1 MKKIKYLIVGLFLI
15 LLTGCSSYDM
25 SMSINRNKSMD
36 LSINIVSTSSE
47 EINKYIDTLKEKYES
62 NDFKVEEFTRDNN
75 YGIRITKH
83 YDNIDNNSF
92 AERTDKFDL
101 LYLYNND
108 YDKSIETKIFNVDK
122 GFASN
127 RYAANFFVDLTN
139 VDIDLSNTKVTFM
152 VYLPKGNVSNNAGS
166 VSEDGNTLTWNITNK
181 GITDIEFVFE
191 LGSYDTIYFI
201 VAIFIAIFLVF
212 SIISA
217 ILSKSGDASSSDVDR
232 DIEILSNNAKYNN
245 MNKNKPNNNGVYS
258 NYMNNRNNNSNN
270 NNNVKKPEL
279 VKFNNNNDND
289 FNKIMGNVNVV
300 NNVKKPELVKF
311 NNNNEN
317 NFNGSMNNGNRQ
329 ELAGFNNNNENMN
342 NNIHRPLN
350 NNVNFNENSN
360 INNNVNKS
368 QIIEDNNQNKLNN
381 NINNNN
387 SNVIENI
394 NFDNSNIVNDNIKT
408 NEFDNNNSDLNI
420 NKSVD
425 MVNSFNYEEPF
436 NSENVEEVNNYDPNI
451 IRVNN
456 KEVVVT
462 KANKEDE

>member
-62 NDFKVEEFTRDNN
+62 NDFKVEEFTRDKN

-139 VDIDLSNTKVTFM
+139 IDIDLSNTKVTF
-152 VYLPKGNVSNNAGS
+152 VAYLPKGNVSNNASS

-181 GITDIEFVFE
+181 GRTDIEFVFE

-245 MNKNKPNNNGVYS
+245 MNKNGPGNNGVYS

-270 NNNVKKPEL
+270 NNVKKPEL
-279 VKFNNNNDND
+279 VKFNNNNDKD

-300 NNVKKPELVKF
+300 NDVKKPELVKF
-311 NNNNEN
+311 NNNNQN

-329 ELAGFNNNNENMN
+329 ELASFNNNNENMN
-342 NNIHRPLN
+342 NNISRPLN
-350 NNVNFNENSN
+350 NNVNFN
-360 INNNVNKS
+360 
-368 QIIEDNNQNKLNN
+368 
-381 NINNNN
+381 
-387 SNVIENI
+387 
-394 NFDNSNIVNDNIKT
+394 DNSNIVNDNIKT
-408 NEFDNNNSDLNI
+408 NEFDNNPDLNI

-425 MVNSFNYEEPF
+425 MVNNVNYEAPF

>member
-1 MKKIKYLIVGLFLI
+1 MKKIKYLIVALFLI

-25 SMSINRNKSMD
+25 SMSINKNKSMD
-36 LSINIVSTSSE
+36 LSINIVSTSKE
-47 EINKYIDTLKEKYES
+47 EISKYVDSLKEKYEV

-139 VDIDLSNTKVTFM
+139 KDIDLSNTEVTF
-152 VYLPKGNVSNNAGS
+152 VAYLPKGNVSNNASS

-181 GITDIEFVFE
+181 GRTDIEFVFE

-232 DIEILSNNAKYNN
+232 DLEILSNNAKYNN
-245 MNKNKPNNNGVYS
+245 INKNKPNNNGVYS
-258 NYMNNRNNNSNN
+258 NYMNNKNNNSN

-289 FNKIMGNVNVV
+289 FNKIMGNVSVV
-300 NNVKKPELVKF
+300 NNGIP
-311 NNNNEN
+311 NNNV
-317 NFNGSMNNGNRQ
+317 
-329 ELAGFNNNNENMN
+329 NMN
-342 NNIHRPLN
+342 NNNQNNDIFNYPTNDNNVMN
-350 NNVNFNENSN
+350 NNFNNT
-360 INNNVNKS
+360 INNNP
-368 QIIEDNNQNKLNN
+368 
-381 NINNNN
+381 
-387 SNVIENI
+387 
-394 NFDNSNIVNDNIKT
+394 
-408 NEFDNNNSDLNI
+408 DLNI

-425 MVNSFNYEEPF
+425 VVNSFNYEEPVD
-436 NSENVEEVNNYDPNI
+436 NKEVVEEVNNYDPDI

-456 KEVVVT
+456 KDVVVT
-462 KANKEDE
+462 KENNEDE

>member
-139 VDIDLSNTKVTFM
+139 IDIDLSNTEVTF
-152 VYLPKGNVSNNAGS
+152 VAYLPKGNVSNNAGS

-181 GITDIEFVFE
+181 GRTDIEFVFE

-245 MNKNKPNNNGVYS
+245 MNKNRPGNNGVYS

-270 NNNVKKPEL
+270 NNVKKPELVKFNNNENDFNKMMGNVSVVNDVKKPEL
-279 VKFNNNNDND
+279 VKFNNNNQ
-289 FNKIMGNVNVV
+289 
-300 NNVKKPELVKF
+300 
-311 NNNNEN
+311 N

-329 ELAGFNNNNENMN
+329 ELVSFNNNNENMN
-342 NNIHRPLN
+342 NNISRPLN
-350 NNVNFNENSN
+350 NNVNFN
-360 INNNVNKS
+360 
-368 QIIEDNNQNKLNN
+368 
-381 NINNNN
+381 
-387 SNVIENI
+387 
-394 NFDNSNIVNDNIKT
+394 DNSNIVNDNIKT
-408 NEFDNNNSDLNI
+408 NEFDKNPDLNI

-425 MVNSFNYEEPF
+425 MVNNVNYEAPF

>member
-1 MKKIKYLIVGLFLI
+1 MKKIKYLIVGLFFI

-139 VDIDLSNTKVTFM
+139 IDIDLSNTEVTF
-152 VYLPKGNVSNNAGS
+152 VAYLPKGNVSNNAGS
-166 VSEDGNTLTWNITNK
+166 VSEDGNTLTRNITNK
-181 GITDIEFVFE
+181 GRTDIEFVFE

-245 MNKNKPNNNGVYS
+245 MNKNRPGNNGVYS

-270 NNNVKKPEL
+270 NNVKKPEL
-279 VKFNNNNDND
+279 VKFNNNNDKD

-300 NNVKKPELVKF
+300 NDVKKPELVKF
-311 NNNNEN
+311 NNNNQN

-329 ELAGFNNNNENMN
+329 ELVSFNNNNENMN
-342 NNIHRPLN
+342 NNISRPLN
-350 NNVNFNENSN
+350 NNVNFN
-360 INNNVNKS
+360 
-368 QIIEDNNQNKLNN
+368 
-381 NINNNN
+381 
-387 SNVIENI
+387 
-394 NFDNSNIVNDNIKT
+394 DNSNIVNDNIKT
-408 NEFDNNNSDLNI
+408 NEFDNNPDLNI

-425 MVNSFNYEEPF
+425 MVNNVNYEAPF

>member
-139 VDIDLSNTKVTFM
+139 IDIDLSNTEVTF
-152 VYLPKGNVSNNAGS
+152 VAYLPKGNVSNNASS

-181 GITDIEFVFE
+181 GRTDIEFVFE

-245 MNKNKPNNNGVYS
+245 MNKSRPGNNGVYS

-270 NNNVKKPEL
+270 NNVKKPEL
-279 VKFNNNNDND
+279 VKFNNNNDKD

-300 NNVKKPELVKF
+300 NDVKKPELVKF
-311 NNNNEN
+311 NNNNQN

-329 ELAGFNNNNENMN
+329 ELVSFNNNNENMN
-342 NNIHRPLN
+342 NNNQNNDIFNYPTNDNNVMN
-350 NNVNFNENSN
+350 NNF
-360 INNNVNKS
+360 
-368 QIIEDNNQNKLNN
+368 NN
-381 NINNNN
+381 NINNNP
-387 SNVIENI
+387 
-394 NFDNSNIVNDNIKT
+394 
-408 NEFDNNNSDLNI
+408 DLNI

-425 MVNSFNYEEPF
+425 VVNSFNYEEPVD
-436 NSENVEEVNNYDPNI
+436 NKEVVEEVNNYDPDI

-456 KEVVVT
+456 KDVVVT
-462 KANKEDE
+462 KEKKEDE

>member
-1 MKKIKYLIVGLFLI
+1 MKKIKYLIVGLFFI

-139 VDIDLSNTKVTFM
+139 IDIDLSNTEVTF
-152 VYLPKGNVSNNAGS
+152 VAYLPKGNVSNNAGS

-181 GITDIEFVFE
+181 GRTDIEFVFE

-245 MNKNKPNNNGVYS
+245 MNKNRPGNNGVYS

-270 NNNVKKPEL
+270 NNVKKPELVKFNNNENDFNKMMGNVSVVNDVKKPEL
-279 VKFNNNNDND
+279 VKFNNNNQ
-289 FNKIMGNVNVV
+289 
-300 NNVKKPELVKF
+300 
-311 NNNNEN
+311 N

-329 ELAGFNNNNENMN
+329 ELVSFNNNNENMN
-342 NNIHRPLN
+342 NNISRPLN
-350 NNVNFNENSN
+350 NNVNFN
-360 INNNVNKS
+360 
-368 QIIEDNNQNKLNN
+368 
-381 NINNNN
+381 
-387 SNVIENI
+387 
-394 NFDNSNIVNDNIKT
+394 DNSNIVNDNIKT
-408 NEFDNNNSDLNI
+408 NEFDNNPDLNI

-425 MVNSFNYEEPF
+425 MVNNVNYEAPF

-462 KANKEDE
+462 KANEEDE

>member
-1 MKKIKYLIVGLFLI
+1 MKKIKYLIVALFLI

-25 SMSINRNKSMD
+25 SMSINKNKSMN
-36 LSINIVSTSSE
+36 LSINIVSTSKE
-47 EINKYIDTLKEKYES
+47 EISKYVDSLKEKYES

-139 VDIDLSNTKVTFM
+139 KDTDLSNTNVTFV
-152 VYLPKGNVSNNAGS
+152 VYLPKGNVSNNASS

-181 GITDIEFVFE
+181 GRTDIEFVFE

-232 DIEILSNNAKYNN
+232 DLEILSNNAKYNN
-245 MNKNKPNNNGVYS
+245 INKNKPNNNDVYS
-258 NYMNNRNNNSNN
+258 NYMNNKNNNSN

-289 FNKIMGNVNVV
+289 FNKIMGNVSVV
-300 NNVKKPELVKF
+300 NNGIP
-311 NNNNEN
+311 NNNV
-317 NFNGSMNNGNRQ
+317 
-329 ELAGFNNNNENMN
+329 NMN
-342 NNIHRPLN
+342 NNNQNNDIFNYPTN
-350 NNVNFNENSN
+350 DNNVM
-360 INNNVNKS
+360 NNKF
-368 QIIEDNNQNKLNN
+368 NN
-381 NINNNN
+381 NINNNP
-387 SNVIENI
+387 
-394 NFDNSNIVNDNIKT
+394 
-408 NEFDNNNSDLNI
+408 DLNI

-425 MVNSFNYEEPF
+425 VVNSFNYEEPVD
-436 NSENVEEVNNYDPNI
+436 NKEVVEEVNNYDPDI

-462 KANKEDE
+462 KEKKEDE

>member
-1 MKKIKYLIVGLFLI
+1 MKKIKYLIVALFLI

-25 SMSINRNKSMD
+25 SMSINKNKSMD
-36 LSINIVSTSSE
+36 LSINIVSTSKE
-47 EINKYIDTLKEKYES
+47 EISKYVDSLKEKYEV

-139 VDIDLSNTKVTFM
+139 KDTDLSNTEVTFV
-152 VYLPKGNVSNNAGS
+152 VYLPKGNVSNNASS

-181 GITDIEFVFE
+181 GRTDIEFVFE

-232 DIEILSNNAKYNN
+232 DLEILSNNAKYNN
-245 MNKNKPNNNGVYS
+245 INKNKPNNNGVYS
-258 NYMNNRNNNSNN
+258 NYMNNKNNNSN

-289 FNKIMGNVNVV
+289 FNKIMGNVSVV
-300 NNVKKPELVKF
+300 NNGIP
-311 NNNNEN
+311 NNNV
-317 NFNGSMNNGNRQ
+317 
-329 ELAGFNNNNENMN
+329 NMN
-342 NNIHRPLN
+342 NNNQNNDIFNYPTNDNNVMN
-350 NNVNFNENSN
+350 NNF
-360 INNNVNKS
+360 
-368 QIIEDNNQNKLNN
+368 NN
-381 NINNNN
+381 NINNNP
-387 SNVIENI
+387 
-394 NFDNSNIVNDNIKT
+394 
-408 NEFDNNNSDLNI
+408 DLNI

-425 MVNSFNYEEPF
+425 VVNSFNYEEPVD
-436 NSENVEEVNNYDPNI
+436 NKEVVEEVNNYDPDI

-456 KEVVVT
+456 KDVVVT
-462 KANKEDE
+462 KEKKEDE

>member
-25 SMSINRNKSMD
+25 SMSINKNKSMD
-36 LSINIVSTSSE
+36 LSINIVSTSKE
-47 EINKYIDTLKEKYES
+47 EISKYADSLKEKYEV

-139 VDIDLSNTKVTFM
+139 KDIDLSNTKVTFV
-152 VYLPKGNVSNNAGS
+152 VYLPKGNVSNNASS

-181 GITDIEFVFE
+181 DRTDIEFVFE
-191 LGSYDTIYFI
+191 LGSYDTIYFV

-232 DIEILSNNAKYNN
+232 DLEILSNNAKYNN
-245 MNKNKPNNNGVYS
+245 INKNKPNNNGVYS

-270 NNNVKKPEL
+270 NNVKKPEL

-289 FNKIMGNVNVV
+289 FNKIMDNVSVV
-300 NNVKKPELVKF
+300 NNGIP
-311 NNNNEN
+311 NNNV
-317 NFNGSMNNGNRQ
+317 
-329 ELAGFNNNNENMN
+329 NMN
-342 NNIHRPLN
+342 NNNQNNDIFNYPTNDNNVMN
-350 NNVNFNENSN
+350 NNF
-360 INNNVNKS
+360 
-368 QIIEDNNQNKLNN
+368 NN
-381 NINNNN
+381 NINNNP
-387 SNVIENI
+387 
-394 NFDNSNIVNDNIKT
+394 
-408 NEFDNNNSDLNI
+408 DLNI

-425 MVNSFNYEEPF
+425 VVNSFNYEEPVD
-436 NSENVEEVNNYDPNI
+436 NKEVVEEVNNYDPDI

-462 KANKEDE
+462 KEKNEDE

>member
-36 LSINIVSTSSE
+36 LSINIISTSSE

-127 RYAANFFVDLTN
+127 RYAANFFVDLTT

-181 GITDIEFVFE
+181 GRTDIEFVFE
-191 LGSYDTIYFI
+191 LGSYDTIYLI

-245 MNKNKPNNNGVYS
+245 MNKNKPGNNGVYS
-258 NYMNNRNNNSNN
+258 NYMNNINNNSNN

-350 NNVNFNENSN
+350 NNVNFN
-360 INNNVNKS
+360 
-368 QIIEDNNQNKLNN
+368 
-381 NINNNN
+381 
-387 SNVIENI
+387 
-394 NFDNSNIVNDNIKT
+394 DNSNIVNDKIKT
-408 NEFDNNNSDLNI
+408 NEFDNNPDLNI
-420 NKSVD
+420 NKNVD
-425 MVNSFNYEEPF
+425 MVNNVNYEAPF

-462 KANKEDE
+462 KENKEDE

>member
-75 YGIRITKH
+75 YGIRIIKH

-139 VDIDLSNTKVTFM
+139 IDIDLSNTEVTF
-152 VYLPKGNVSNNAGS
+152 VAYLPKGNVSNNAGS

-181 GITDIEFVFE
+181 GRTDIEFVFE

-245 MNKNKPNNNGVYS
+245 MNKNRPGNNGVYS

-270 NNNVKKPEL
+270 NNVKKPEL
-279 VKFNNNNDND
+279 VKFNNNDND
-289 FNKIMGNVNVV
+289 FNKIMGNVSVV
-300 NNVKKPELVKF
+300 NNGIP
-311 NNNNEN
+311 NNNV
-317 NFNGSMNNGNRQ
+317 
-329 ELAGFNNNNENMN
+329 NMN
-342 NNIHRPLN
+342 NNNQNNDIFNYPTNDNNVMN
-350 NNVNFNENSN
+350 NNF
-360 INNNVNKS
+360 
-368 QIIEDNNQNKLNN
+368 NN
-381 NINNNN
+381 NINNNP
-387 SNVIENI
+387 
-394 NFDNSNIVNDNIKT
+394 
-408 NEFDNNNSDLNI
+408 DLNI

-425 MVNSFNYEEPF
+425 VVNSFNYEEPVD
-436 NSENVEEVNNYDPNI
+436 NKEVVEEVNNYDPDI

-456 KEVVVT
+456 KDVVVT
-462 KANKEDE
+462 KEKKEDE

>member
-1 MKKIKYLIVGLFLI
+1 MKKIKYLIVALFFI

-25 SMSINRNKSMD
+25 SMSINKNKSMD
-36 LSINIVSTSSE
+36 LSINIVSTSKE
-47 EINKYIDTLKEKYES
+47 EISKYVDSLKEKYES

-139 VDIDLSNTKVTFM
+139 KDIDLSNTKVTFV
-152 VYLPKGNVSNNAGS
+152 VYLPKGNVSNNASS

-181 GITDIEFVFE
+181 GRTDIEFVFE
-191 LGSYDTIYFI
+191 LGSYDTIYFV

-232 DIEILSNNAKYNN
+232 DLEILSNNAKYNN
-245 MNKNKPNNNGVYS
+245 INKNKPNNNGVYS
-258 NYMNNRNNNSNN
+258 NYMNNKNNNSN

-289 FNKIMGNVNVV
+289 FNKIMGNVSVV
-300 NNVKKPELVKF
+300 NNGIP
-311 NNNNEN
+311 NNNV
-317 NFNGSMNNGNRQ
+317 
-329 ELAGFNNNNENMN
+329 NMN
-342 NNIHRPLN
+342 NNNQNNDIFNYPTNDNNVMN
-350 NNVNFNENSN
+350 NNFNNT
-360 INNNVNKS
+360 INNNP
-368 QIIEDNNQNKLNN
+368 
-381 NINNNN
+381 
-387 SNVIENI
+387 
-394 NFDNSNIVNDNIKT
+394 
-408 NEFDNNNSDLNI
+408 DLNI

-425 MVNSFNYEEPF
+425 VVNSFNYEEPVD
-436 NSENVEEVNNYDPNI
+436 NKEVVEEVNNYDPDI

-456 KEVVVT
+456 KDVVVT
-462 KANKEDE
+462 KEKKEDE

>member
-1 MKKIKYLIVGLFLI
+1 MKKIKYLIVALFLI

-25 SMSINRNKSMD
+25 SMSINKNKSMD
-36 LSINIVSTSSE
+36 LSINIVSTSKE
-47 EINKYIDTLKEKYES
+47 EISKYVDSLKEKYEV

-139 VDIDLSNTKVTFM
+139 IDIDLSNTEVTF
-152 VYLPKGNVSNNAGS
+152 VAYLPKGNVSNNASS

-181 GITDIEFVFE
+181 GRTDIEFVFE

-232 DIEILSNNAKYNN
+232 DLEILSNNAKYNN
-245 MNKNKPNNNGVYS
+245 INKNKPNNNGVYS
-258 NYMNNRNNNSNN
+258 NYMNNKNNNSN

-289 FNKIMGNVNVV
+289 FNKIMGNVSVV
-300 NNVKKPELVKF
+300 NNGIP
-311 NNNNEN
+311 NNNV
-317 NFNGSMNNGNRQ
+317 
-329 ELAGFNNNNENMN
+329 NMN
-342 NNIHRPLN
+342 NNNQNNDIFNYPTNDNNVMN
-350 NNVNFNENSN
+350 NNF
-360 INNNVNKS
+360 
-368 QIIEDNNQNKLNN
+368 NN
-381 NINNNN
+381 NINNNP
-387 SNVIENI
+387 
-394 NFDNSNIVNDNIKT
+394 
-408 NEFDNNNSDLNI
+408 DLNI

-425 MVNSFNYEEPF
+425 VVNSFNYEEPVD
-436 NSENVEEVNNYDPNI
+436 NKEVVEEVNNYDPDI

-456 KEVVVT
+456 KDVVVT
-462 KANKEDE
+462 KENNEDE

>member
-1 MKKIKYLIVGLFLI
+1 MKKIKYLIVALFLI

-25 SMSINRNKSMD
+25 SMSINKNKSMD
-36 LSINIVSTSSE
+36 LSINIVSTSKE
-47 EINKYIDTLKEKYES
+47 EISKYVDSLKEKYEV

-139 VDIDLSNTKVTFM
+139 IDIDLSNTEVTF
-152 VYLPKGNVSNNAGS
+152 VAYLPKGNVSNNASS

-181 GITDIEFVFE
+181 GRTDIEFVFE
-191 LGSYDTIYFI
+191 LGSYDTIYFV

-217 ILSKSGDASSSDVDR
+217 ILSKSGDASSSYVDR

-245 MNKNKPNNNGVYS
+245 INKNKPNNNGVYS
-258 NYMNNRNNNSNN
+258 NYMNNKNNNSN

-289 FNKIMGNVNVV
+289 FNKIMGNISVV
-300 NNVKKPELVKF
+300 NNGIS
-311 NNNNEN
+311 NNNV
-317 NFNGSMNNGNRQ
+317 
-329 ELAGFNNNNENMN
+329 NMN
-342 NNIHRPLN
+342 NNNQNNDIFNYPTNDNNVMN
-350 NNVNFNENSN
+350 NNF
-360 INNNVNKS
+360 
-368 QIIEDNNQNKLNN
+368 NN
-381 NINNNN
+381 NINNNP
-387 SNVIENI
+387 
-394 NFDNSNIVNDNIKT
+394 
-408 NEFDNNNSDLNI
+408 DLNI

-425 MVNSFNYEEPF
+425 VVNSFNYEEPVD
-436 NSENVEEVNNYDPNI
+436 NKEVVEEINNYDPDI

-456 KEVVVT
+456 KDVVVT
-462 KANKEDE
+462 KENNEDE

>member
-1 MKKIKYLIVGLFLI
+1 MKKIKYLIVALFLI

-25 SMSINRNKSMD
+25 SMSINKNKSMD
-36 LSINIVSTSSE
+36 LSINIVSTSKE
-47 EINKYIDTLKEKYES
+47 EISKYADSLKEKYEV

-139 VDIDLSNTKVTFM
+139 KDIDLSNTKVTFV
-152 VYLPKGNVSNNAGS
+152 VYLPKGNVSNNASS

-181 GITDIEFVFE
+181 GRTDIEFVFE
-191 LGSYDTIYFI
+191 LGSYDTIYFV

-232 DIEILSNNAKYNN
+232 DLEILSNNAKYNN
-245 MNKNKPNNNGVYS
+245 INKNKPNNNGVYS

-270 NNNVKKPEL
+270 NNVKKPEL

-289 FNKIMGNVNVV
+289 FNKIMDNVSVV
-300 NNVKKPELVKF
+300 NNGIP
-311 NNNNEN
+311 NNNV
-317 NFNGSMNNGNRQ
+317 
-329 ELAGFNNNNENMN
+329 NMN
-342 NNIHRPLN
+342 NNNQNNDIFNYPTNDNNVMN
-350 NNVNFNENSN
+350 NNF
-360 INNNVNKS
+360 
-368 QIIEDNNQNKLNN
+368 NN
-381 NINNNN
+381 NINNNP
-387 SNVIENI
+387 
-394 NFDNSNIVNDNIKT
+394 
-408 NEFDNNNSDLNI
+408 DLNI

-425 MVNSFNYEEPF
+425 VVNSFNYEEPVD
-436 NSENVEEVNNYDPNI
+436 NKEVVEEVNNYDPDI

-456 KEVVVT
+456 KNVVVT
-462 KANKEDE
+462 KEKKEDE

>member
-25 SMSINRNKSMD
+25 SITINKNKSMD
-36 LSINIVSTSSE
+36 LSIYIVSTSSE
-47 EINKYIDTLKEKYES
+47 EISKYIDSLKEKYES
-62 NDFKVEEFTRDNN
+62 NDFNVEEFTKDNN
-75 YGIRITKH
+75 YGIKISKH

-139 VDIDLSNTKVTFM
+139 IDIDLSNTKVTFT
-152 VYLPKGNVSNNAGS
+152 VNLPKGSVSNNAS
-166 VSEDGNTLTWNITNK
+166 TLSEDGNTLTWNITNK
-181 GITDIEFVFE
+181 GRTDIEFVFE
-191 LGSYDTIYFI
+191 VGSYDTIYFI

-232 DIEILSNNAKYNN
+232 DIEILSNNAKYYN
-245 MNKNKPNNNGVYS
+245 MNKNKPSGNGVYS
-258 NYMNNRNNNSNN
+258 NYMNNRNNNS

-289 FNKIMGNVNVV
+289 FNKIMGNVSVV
-300 NNVKKPELVKF
+300 NNGMT
-311 NNNNEN
+311 NNNTNSNNISNNNDIFNYPVNDNNVINN
-317 NFNGSMNNGNRQ
+317 NFSNDT
-329 ELAGFNNNNENMN
+329 NMN
-342 NNIHRPLN
+342 NNP
-350 NNVNFNENSN
+350 
-360 INNNVNKS
+360 
-368 QIIEDNNQNKLNN
+368 
-381 NINNNN
+381 
-387 SNVIENI
+387 
-394 NFDNSNIVNDNIKT
+394 
-408 NEFDNNNSDLNI
+408 DLNI

-425 MVNSFNYEEPF
+425 MVNSFDYEEPVD
-436 NSENVEEVNNYDPNI
+436 NKEIEEEVNNYDPDI

-456 KEVVVT
+456 KDVVVT
-462 KANKEDE
+462 KENNEDE

>member
-1 MKKIKYLIVGLFLI
+1 MKKIKYLIVALFLI

-25 SMSINRNKSMD
+25 SMSINKNKSMD
-36 LSINIVSTSSE
+36 LSINIVSTSKE
-47 EINKYIDTLKEKYES
+47 EISKYVDSLKEKYEV

-139 VDIDLSNTKVTFM
+139 IDIDLSNTEVTF
-152 VYLPKGNVSNNAGS
+152 VAYLPKGNVSNNASS

-181 GITDIEFVFE
+181 GRTDIEFVFE

-217 ILSKSGDASSSDVDR
+217 ILSKSGDASSSYVDR
-232 DIEILSNNAKYNN
+232 DIEILSNNAKYYN
-245 MNKNKPNNNGVYS
+245 MNKNKPSGNGVYS
-258 NYMNNRNNNSNN
+258 NYMNNRNNNSN

-289 FNKIMGNVNVV
+289 FNKIMGNVSVV
-300 NNVKKPELVKF
+300 NNGIS
-311 NNNNEN
+311 NNNV
-317 NFNGSMNNGNRQ
+317 
-329 ELAGFNNNNENMN
+329 NMN
-342 NNIHRPLN
+342 NNNQNNDIFNYPTNDNNVMN
-350 NNVNFNENSN
+350 NNF
-360 INNNVNKS
+360 
-368 QIIEDNNQNKLNN
+368 NN
-381 NINNNN
+381 NINNNP
-387 SNVIENI
+387 
-394 NFDNSNIVNDNIKT
+394 
-408 NEFDNNNSDLNI
+408 DLNI

-425 MVNSFNYEEPF
+425 VVNSFNYEEPVD
-436 NSENVEEVNNYDPNI
+436 NKEVVEEVNNYDPDI

-456 KEVVVT
+456 KDVVVT
-462 KANKEDE
+462 KENKEDE

>member
-1 MKKIKYLIVGLFLI
+1 MKKIKYLIVALFLI

-25 SMSINRNKSMD
+25 SMSINKNKSMD
-36 LSINIVSTSSE
+36 LSINIVSTSKE
-47 EINKYIDTLKEKYES
+47 EISKYVDSLKEKYES

-122 GFASN
+122 CFASN

-139 VDIDLSNTKVTFM
+139 KDTDLSNTKVTFV
-152 VYLPKGNVSNNAGS
+152 VYLPKGNVSNNASS
-166 VSEDGNTLTWNITNK
+166 VSEDGNTLTWNITNN
-181 GITDIEFVFE
+181 GRTDIEFVFE

-232 DIEILSNNAKYNN
+232 DLEILSNNAKYNN
-245 MNKNKPNNNGVYS
+245 INKNKPNNNGVYS
-258 NYMNNRNNNSNN
+258 NYMNNNNQNN
-270 NNNVKKPEL
+270 DIFNYPTNDNNV
-279 VKFNNNNDND
+279 
-289 FNKIMGNVNVV
+289 
-300 NNVKKPELVKF
+300 
-311 NNNNEN
+311 
-317 NFNGSMNNGNRQ
+317 
-329 ELAGFNNNNENMN
+329 MN
-342 NNIHRPLN
+342 NN
-350 NNVNFNENSN
+350 F
-360 INNNVNKS
+360 
-368 QIIEDNNQNKLNN
+368 NN
-381 NINNNN
+381 NINNNP
-387 SNVIENI
+387 
-394 NFDNSNIVNDNIKT
+394 
-408 NEFDNNNSDLNI
+408 DLNI

-425 MVNSFNYEEPF
+425 VVNSFNYEEPVD
-436 NSENVEEVNNYDPNI
+436 NKEVVEEVNNYDPDI

-456 KEVVVT
+456 KDVVVT
-462 KANKEDE
+462 KEKKEDE

>member
-1 MKKIKYLIVGLFLI
+1 MKKIKYLIVALFLI

-25 SMSINRNKSMD
+25 SMSINKNKSMD
-36 LSINIVSTSSE
+36 LSINIVSTSKE
-47 EINKYIDTLKEKYES
+47 EISKYVDSLKEKYEV

-122 GFASN
+122 GFVSN

-139 VDIDLSNTKVTFM
+139 KDIDLSNTKVTFAA
-152 VYLPKGNVSNNAGS
+152 YLPKGNVSNNASS

-181 GITDIEFVFE
+181 GRTDIEFVFE

-232 DIEILSNNAKYNN
+232 DLEILSNNAKYNN
-245 MNKNKPNNNGVYS
+245 INKNKPNNNGVYS
-258 NYMNNRNNNSNN
+258 NYMNNKNNNSN

-289 FNKIMGNVNVV
+289 FNKIMGNVSVV
-300 NNVKKPELVKF
+300 NNGIP
-311 NNNNEN
+311 NNNV
-317 NFNGSMNNGNRQ
+317 
-329 ELAGFNNNNENMN
+329 NMN
-342 NNIHRPLN
+342 NNNQNNDIFNYPTNDNNVMN
-350 NNVNFNENSN
+350 NNFNNT
-360 INNNVNKS
+360 INNNP
-368 QIIEDNNQNKLNN
+368 
-381 NINNNN
+381 
-387 SNVIENI
+387 
-394 NFDNSNIVNDNIKT
+394 
-408 NEFDNNNSDLNI
+408 DLNI

-425 MVNSFNYEEPF
+425 VVNSFNYEEPVD
-436 NSENVEEVNNYDPNI
+436 NKEVVEEINNYDPDI

-456 KEVVVT
+456 KDVVVT
-462 KANKEDE
+462 KEKKEDE

>member
-1 MKKIKYLIVGLFLI
+1 MKKIKYLIVALFLI

-139 VDIDLSNTKVTFM
+139 IDIDLSNTEVTF
-152 VYLPKGNVSNNAGS
+152 VAYLPKGNVSNNASS

-181 GITDIEFVFE
+181 GRTDIEFVFE

-217 ILSKSGDASSSDVDR
+217 ILSKSGDASSSYVDR
-232 DIEILSNNAKYNN
+232 DIEILSNNAKYYN
-245 MNKNKPNNNGVYS
+245 MNKNKPSGNGVYS

-270 NNNVKKPEL
+270 NVKKPEL
-279 VKFNNNNDND
+279 VKFNNNEND
-289 FNKIMGNVNVV
+289 FNKMMGNVSIV
-300 NNVKKPELVKF
+300 
-311 NNNNEN
+311 
-317 NFNGSMNNGNRQ
+317 
-329 ELAGFNNNNENMN
+329 N
-342 NNIHRPLN
+342 NNISN
-350 NNVNFNENSN
+350 NNTNSN
-360 INNNVNKS
+360 NISNNNDIFNYPTN
-368 QIIEDNNQNKLNN
+368 DNNLMNN
-381 NINNNN
+381 NINNNPN
-387 SNVIENI
+387 
-394 NFDNSNIVNDNIKT
+394 
-408 NEFDNNNSDLNI
+408 LNI

-425 MVNSFNYEEPF
+425 VVNSFNYEEPVD
-436 NSENVEEVNNYDPNI
+436 NKEVVEEINNYDPDI

-456 KEVVVT
+456 KDVVVT
-462 KANKEDE
+462 KEKKEDE

>member
-1 MKKIKYLIVGLFLI
+1 MKKIKYLIVGLFFI

-139 VDIDLSNTKVTFM
+139 IDIDLSNTEVTF
-152 VYLPKGNVSNNAGS
+152 VAYLPKGNVSNNAGS

-181 GITDIEFVFE
+181 GRTDIEFVFE

-245 MNKNKPNNNGVYS
+245 MNKNRPGNNGVYS

-270 NNNVKKPEL
+270 NNVKKPELVKFNNNENDFNKMMGNVSVVNDVKKPEL
-279 VKFNNNNDND
+279 VKFNNNNQ
-289 FNKIMGNVNVV
+289 
-300 NNVKKPELVKF
+300 
-311 NNNNEN
+311 N
-317 NFNGSMNNGNRQ
+317 NFNGNMNNGNRQ
-329 ELAGFNNNNENMN
+329 ELVSFNNNNENMN
-342 NNIHRPLN
+342 NNISRSLN
-350 NNVNFNENSN
+350 NNVNFN
-360 INNNVNKS
+360 
-368 QIIEDNNQNKLNN
+368 
-381 NINNNN
+381 
-387 SNVIENI
+387 
-394 NFDNSNIVNDNIKT
+394 DNSNIVNDNIKT
-408 NEFDNNNSDLNI
+408 NEFDNNPDLNI
-420 NKSVD
+420 NKNVD
-425 MVNSFNYEEPF
+425 MVNNVNYEAPF

>member
-62 NDFKVEEFTRDNN
+62 NDFKVEEFTRDKN

-139 VDIDLSNTKVTFM
+139 IDIDLSNTEVTF
-152 VYLPKGNVSNNAGS
+152 VAYLPKGNVSNNAGS

-181 GITDIEFVFE
+181 GRTDIEFVFE

-245 MNKNKPNNNGVYS
+245 MNKNRPGNNGVYS

-270 NNNVKKPEL
+270 NNVKKPELVKFNNNENDFNKMMGNVSVVNDVKKPEL
-279 VKFNNNNDND
+279 VKFNNNNQ
-289 FNKIMGNVNVV
+289 NK
-300 NNVKKPELVKF
+300 
-311 NNNNEN
+311 
-317 NFNGSMNNGNRQ
+317 FNGSMNNGNRQ
-329 ELAGFNNNNENMN
+329 ELVSFNNNNENMN
-342 NNIHRPLN
+342 NNISRPLN
-350 NNVNFNENSN
+350 NNVNFN
-360 INNNVNKS
+360 
-368 QIIEDNNQNKLNN
+368 
-381 NINNNN
+381 
-387 SNVIENI
+387 
-394 NFDNSNIVNDNIKT
+394 DNSNIVNDNIKT
-408 NEFDNNNSDLNI
+408 NEFDNNPDLNI

-425 MVNSFNYEEPF
+425 MVNNVNYEAPF
-436 NSENVEEVNNYDPNI
+436 NSKNVEEVNNYDPNI

-462 KANKEDE
+462 KENKEDE

>member
-1 MKKIKYLIVGLFLI
+1 MKKIKYLIVALFLI

-25 SMSINRNKSMD
+25 SMSINKNKSMD
-36 LSINIVSTSSE
+36 LSINIVSTSKE
-47 EINKYIDTLKEKYES
+47 EISKYVDSLKEKYEV

-139 VDIDLSNTKVTFM
+139 KDIDLSNTEVTF
-152 VYLPKGNVSNNAGS
+152 VAYLPKGNVSNNASS

-181 GITDIEFVFE
+181 GRTDIEFVFE

-232 DIEILSNNAKYNN
+232 DLEILSNNAKYNN
-245 MNKNKPNNNGVYS
+245 INKNKPNNNGVYS
-258 NYMNNRNNNSNN
+258 NYMNNKNNNSN

-289 FNKIMGNVNVV
+289 FNKIMGNVSVV
-300 NNVKKPELVKF
+300 NNGIS
-311 NNNNEN
+311 NNNV
-317 NFNGSMNNGNRQ
+317 
-329 ELAGFNNNNENMN
+329 NMN
-342 NNIHRPLN
+342 NNNQNNDIFNYPTNDNNVMN
-350 NNVNFNENSN
+350 NNF
-360 INNNVNKS
+360 
-368 QIIEDNNQNKLNN
+368 NN
-381 NINNNN
+381 NINNNP
-387 SNVIENI
+387 
-394 NFDNSNIVNDNIKT
+394 
-408 NEFDNNNSDLNI
+408 DLNI

-425 MVNSFNYEEPF
+425 VVNSFNYEEPVD
-436 NSENVEEVNNYDPNI
+436 NKEVVEEVNNYDPDI

-456 KEVVVT
+456 KDVVVT
-462 KANKEDE
+462 KENNEDE

>member
-139 VDIDLSNTKVTFM
+139 IDIDLSNTKVTF
-152 VYLPKGNVSNNAGS
+152 VAYLPKGNVSNNASS

-181 GITDIEFVFE
+181 GRTDIEFVFE

-245 MNKNKPNNNGVYS
+245 MNKSRPGNNGVYS

-270 NNNVKKPEL
+270 NNVKKPEL
-279 VKFNNNNDND
+279 VKFNNNNQ
-289 FNKIMGNVNVV
+289 
-300 NNVKKPELVKF
+300 
-311 NNNNEN
+311 N

-329 ELAGFNNNNENMN
+329 ELVSFNNNNENMN
-342 NNIHRPLN
+342 NNISRPLN
-350 NNVNFNENSN
+350 NNVNFN
-360 INNNVNKS
+360 
-368 QIIEDNNQNKLNN
+368 
-381 NINNNN
+381 
-387 SNVIENI
+387 
-394 NFDNSNIVNDNIKT
+394 DNSNIVNDNIKT
-408 NEFDNNNSDLNI
+408 NEFDNNPDLNI

-425 MVNSFNYEEPF
+425 MVNNVNYEAPF

-462 KANKEDE
+462 KENNEDE

>member
-1 MKKIKYLIVGLFLI
+1 MKKIKYLIVALFLI

-25 SMSINRNKSMD
+25 SMSINKNKSMD
-36 LSINIVSTSSE
+36 LSINIVSTSKE
-47 EINKYIDTLKEKYES
+47 EISKYVDSLKEKYEV

-139 VDIDLSNTKVTFM
+139 IDIDLSNTEVTF
-152 VYLPKGNVSNNAGS
+152 VAYLPKGNVSNNASS

-181 GITDIEFVFE
+181 GRTDIEFVFE

-217 ILSKSGDASSSDVDR
+217 ILSKSGDASSSYVDR
-232 DIEILSNNAKYNN
+232 DIEILSNNAKYYN
-245 MNKNKPNNNGVYS
+245 MNKNKPSGNGVYS

-270 NNNVKKPEL
+270 NVKKPEL
-279 VKFNNNNDND
+279 VKFNNNEND
-289 FNKIMGNVNVV
+289 FNKMMGNVSIV
-300 NNVKKPELVKF
+300 
-311 NNNNEN
+311 
-317 NFNGSMNNGNRQ
+317 
-329 ELAGFNNNNENMN
+329 N
-342 NNIHRPLN
+342 NNISN
-350 NNVNFNENSN
+350 NNTNSN
-360 INNNVNKS
+360 NISNNNDIFNYPTN
-368 QIIEDNNQNKLNN
+368 DNNLMNN
-381 NINNNN
+381 NINNNPN
-387 SNVIENI
+387 
-394 NFDNSNIVNDNIKT
+394 
-408 NEFDNNNSDLNI
+408 LNI

-425 MVNSFNYEEPF
+425 VVNSFNYEEPVD
-436 NSENVEEVNNYDPNI
+436 NKEVVEEVNNYDPDI

-456 KEVVVT
+456 KDVVVT
-462 KANKEDE
+462 KEKKEDE

>member
-1 MKKIKYLIVGLFLI
+1 MKKIKYLIVALFLI

-25 SMSINRNKSMD
+25 SMSINKNKSMD
-36 LSINIVSTSSE
+36 LSINIVSTSKE
-47 EINKYIDTLKEKYES
+47 EISKYVDSLKEKYES

-139 VDIDLSNTKVTFM
+139 KDTDLSNTKVTFV
-152 VYLPKGNVSNNAGS
+152 VYLPKGNVSNNASS

-181 GITDIEFVFE
+181 GRTDIEFVFE

-212 SIISA
+212 SIIST

-232 DIEILSNNAKYNN
+232 DLEILSNNAKYNN
-245 MNKNKPNNNGVYS
+245 INKNKPNNNGVYS

-270 NNNVKKPEL
+270 NNVKKPEL

-289 FNKIMGNVNVV
+289 FNKIMDNVSVV
-300 NNVKKPELVKF
+300 NNGIP
-311 NNNNEN
+311 NNNV
-317 NFNGSMNNGNRQ
+317 
-329 ELAGFNNNNENMN
+329 NMN
-342 NNIHRPLN
+342 NNNQNNDIFNYPTNDNNVMN
-350 NNVNFNENSN
+350 NNF
-360 INNNVNKS
+360 
-368 QIIEDNNQNKLNN
+368 NN
-381 NINNNN
+381 NINNNP
-387 SNVIENI
+387 
-394 NFDNSNIVNDNIKT
+394 
-408 NEFDNNNSDLNI
+408 DLNI

-425 MVNSFNYEEPF
+425 VVNSFNYEEPVD
-436 NSENVEEVNNYDPNI
+436 NKEIEEKVNNYDPDI

-462 KANKEDE
+462 KEKNEDE

>member
-25 SMSINRNKSMD
+25 SMSINKNKSMD

-62 NDFKVEEFTRDNN
+62 NDFKVEEFTKDNN
-75 YGIRITKH
+75 YGIRISKH

-139 VDIDLSNTKVTFM
+139 KDTDLSNTKVTFT
-152 VYLPKGNVSNNAGS
+152 VNLPKGSVSNNASS

-181 GITDIEFVFE
+181 GRTDIEFVFE
-191 LGSYDTIYFI
+191 VGSYDTIYFI
-201 VAIFIAIFLVF
+201 VAICIAIFLVF

-217 ILSKSGDASSSDVDR
+217 ILSKSGDASSSDFDR
-232 DIEILSNNAKYNN
+232 DIEILSNNAKYYN
-245 MNKNKPNNNGVYS
+245 MNKNKPSGNGVYS

-270 NNNVKKPEL
+270 N
-279 VKFNNNNDND
+279 
-289 FNKIMGNVNVV
+289 
-300 NNVKKPELVKF
+300 VKKPELVKF
-311 NNNNEN
+311 NNNNEKD
-317 NFNGSMNNGNRQ
+317 FNKMMGNVSIVNNGMT
-329 ELAGFNNNNENMN
+329 NNNTNSNNISN
-342 NNIHRPLN
+342 NNDIFNYPVN
-350 NNVNFNENSN
+350 DNNV
-360 INNNVNKS
+360 INNNFSNDT
-368 QIIEDNNQNKLNN
+368 IMNN
-381 NINNNN
+381 NINNNP
-387 SNVIENI
+387 
-394 NFDNSNIVNDNIKT
+394 
-408 NEFDNNNSDLNI
+408 DLNI

-425 MVNSFNYEEPF
+425 MVNSFDYEEPVD
-436 NSENVEEVNNYDPNI
+436 NKEIEEEVNNYDPDI

-456 KEVVVT
+456 KDVVVT
-462 KANKEDE
+462 KENNEDE

>member
-139 VDIDLSNTKVTFM
+139 IDIDLSNTEVTF
-152 VYLPKGNVSNNAGS
+152 VAYLPKGNVSNNAGS

-181 GITDIEFVFE
+181 GRTDIEFVFE

-245 MNKNKPNNNGVYS
+245 MNKNRPGNNGVYS

-270 NNNVKKPEL
+270 NNVKKPELVKFNNNENDFNKMMGNVSVVNDVKKPEL
-279 VKFNNNNDND
+279 VKFNNNNQ
-289 FNKIMGNVNVV
+289 
-300 NNVKKPELVKF
+300 
-311 NNNNEN
+311 N
-317 NFNGSMNNGNRQ
+317 NFNGNMNNGNRQ
-329 ELAGFNNNNENMN
+329 ELASFNNNNENMN
-342 NNIHRPLN
+342 NNISRPLN
-350 NNVNFNENSN
+350 NNVNFN
-360 INNNVNKS
+360 
-368 QIIEDNNQNKLNN
+368 
-381 NINNNN
+381 
-387 SNVIENI
+387 
-394 NFDNSNIVNDNIKT
+394 DNSNIVNDKIKT
-408 NEFDNNNSDLNI
+408 NEFDNNPDLNI

-425 MVNSFNYEEPF
+425 MVNNVNYEAPF

-462 KANKEDE
+462 KSNKEDE

>member
-139 VDIDLSNTKVTFM
+139 IDIDLSNTKVTF
-152 VYLPKGNVSNNAGS
+152 VAYLPKGNVSNNASS

-181 GITDIEFVFE
+181 GRTDIEFVFE

-245 MNKNKPNNNGVYS
+245 MNKSRPGNNGVYS

-270 NNNVKKPEL
+270 NNVKKPEL
-279 VKFNNNNDND
+279 VKFNNNNQ
-289 FNKIMGNVNVV
+289 
-300 NNVKKPELVKF
+300 
-311 NNNNEN
+311 N

-329 ELAGFNNNNENMN
+329 ELVSFNNNENMN
-342 NNIHRPLN
+342 NNISRPLN
-350 NNVNFNENSN
+350 NNVNFN
-360 INNNVNKS
+360 
-368 QIIEDNNQNKLNN
+368 
-381 NINNNN
+381 
-387 SNVIENI
+387 
-394 NFDNSNIVNDNIKT
+394 DNSNIVNDNIKT
-408 NEFDNNNSDLNI
+408 NEFDNNPDLNI

-425 MVNSFNYEEPF
+425 MVNNVNYEAPF

-462 KANKEDE
+462 KENNEDE

>member
-1 MKKIKYLIVGLFLI
+1 MKKIKYLIVALFLI

-139 VDIDLSNTKVTFM
+139 KDTDLSNTKVTFT
-152 VYLPKGNVSNNAGS
+152 VNLPKGSVSNNASS
-166 VSEDGNTLTWNITNK
+166 VSEDGNTLTWNITNN
-181 GITDIEFVFE
+181 GRTDIEFVFE

-232 DIEILSNNAKYNN
+232 DLEILSNNAKYNN
-245 MNKNKPNNNGVYS
+245 INKNKPNNNGVYS
-258 NYMNNRNNNSNN
+258 NYMNNKNNNSN

-289 FNKIMGNVNVV
+289 FNKIMGNVSVV
-300 NNVKKPELVKF
+300 NNGIP
-311 NNNNEN
+311 NNNV
-317 NFNGSMNNGNRQ
+317 
-329 ELAGFNNNNENMN
+329 NMN
-342 NNIHRPLN
+342 NNNQNNDIFNYPTNDNNVMN
-350 NNVNFNENSN
+350 NNF
-360 INNNVNKS
+360 
-368 QIIEDNNQNKLNN
+368 NN
-381 NINNNN
+381 NINNNP
-387 SNVIENI
+387 
-394 NFDNSNIVNDNIKT
+394 
-408 NEFDNNNSDLNI
+408 DLNI

-425 MVNSFNYEEPF
+425 VVNSFNYEEPVD
-436 NSENVEEVNNYDPNI
+436 NKEVVEEVNNYDPDI

-456 KEVVVT
+456 KDVVVT
-462 KANKEDE
+462 KEKKEDE

>member
-36 LSINIVSTSSE
+36 LSINIVSTSKE
-47 EINKYIDTLKEKYES
+47 EISKYIDSLKEKYEV

-139 VDIDLSNTKVTFM
+139 KDTDLSNTKVTFV
-152 VYLPKGNVSNNAGS
+152 VYLPKGSVSNNASS

-181 GITDIEFVFE
+181 GRTDIEFVFE

-212 SIISA
+212 SIIST
-217 ILSKSGDASSSDVDR
+217 ILSKSGDVSSSDVDR
-232 DIEILSNNAKYNN
+232 DLEILSNNAKYNN

-270 NNNVKKPEL
+270 NNVKKPEL
-279 VKFNNNNDND
+279 VKFNNNDND
-289 FNKIMGNVNVV
+289 FNKIMGNVSVV
-300 NNVKKPELVKF
+300 NNGI
-311 NNNNEN
+311 NNNNQN
-317 NFNGSMNNGNRQ
+317 NDIFNYPMND
-329 ELAGFNNNNENMN
+329 NNAMN
-342 NNIHRPLN
+342 NN
-350 NNVNFNENSN
+350 F
-360 INNNVNKS
+360 
-368 QIIEDNNQNKLNN
+368 NN
-381 NINNNN
+381 NINNNP
-387 SNVIENI
+387 
-394 NFDNSNIVNDNIKT
+394 
-408 NEFDNNNSDLNI
+408 DLNI

-425 MVNSFNYEEPF
+425 VVNSFNYEEPV
-436 NSENVEEVNNYDPNI
+436 NNKESIEEEVNNYDPNI

-456 KEVVVT
+456 KDVVVT
-462 KANKEDE
+462 KEKKEDE

>member
-139 VDIDLSNTKVTFM
+139 IDIDLSNTEVTF
-152 VYLPKGNVSNNAGS
+152 VAYLPKGNVSNNASS

-181 GITDIEFVFE
+181 GRTDIEFVFE

-245 MNKNKPNNNGVYS
+245 MNKNRPGNNGVYS

-270 NNNVKKPEL
+270 NNVKKPELVKFNNNENDFNKMMGNVSVVNDVKKPEL
-279 VKFNNNNDND
+279 VKFNNNNQ
-289 FNKIMGNVNVV
+289 
-300 NNVKKPELVKF
+300 
-311 NNNNEN
+311 N

-329 ELAGFNNNNENMN
+329 ELVSFNNNNENMN
-342 NNIHRPLN
+342 NNISRPLN
-350 NNVNFNENSN
+350 NNVNFN
-360 INNNVNKS
+360 
-368 QIIEDNNQNKLNN
+368 
-381 NINNNN
+381 
-387 SNVIENI
+387 
-394 NFDNSNIVNDNIKT
+394 DNSNIVNDNIKT
-408 NEFDNNNSDLNI
+408 NEFDNNPDLNI

-425 MVNSFNYEEPF
+425 MVNNVNYEAPF

-462 KANKEDE
+462 KANEEDE

>member
-1 MKKIKYLIVGLFLI
+1 MKKIKYLIVALFLI

-25 SMSINRNKSMD
+25 SMSINKNKSMD
-36 LSINIVSTSSE
+36 LSINIVSTSKE
-47 EINKYIDTLKEKYES
+47 EISKYVDSLKEKYEV

-139 VDIDLSNTKVTFM
+139 KDTDLSNTEVTF
-152 VYLPKGNVSNNAGS
+152 VAYLPKGNVSNNASS

-181 GITDIEFVFE
+181 GRTDIEFVFE

-217 ILSKSGDASSSDVDR
+217 ILSKSGDASSSYVDR
-232 DIEILSNNAKYNN
+232 DIEILSNNAKYYN
-245 MNKNKPNNNGVYS
+245 MNKNKPSGNGVYS

-270 NNNVKKPEL
+270 NVKKPEL
-279 VKFNNNNDND
+279 VKFNNNEND
-289 FNKIMGNVNVV
+289 FNKMMGNVSIV
-300 NNVKKPELVKF
+300 
-311 NNNNEN
+311 
-317 NFNGSMNNGNRQ
+317 
-329 ELAGFNNNNENMN
+329 N
-342 NNIHRPLN
+342 NNISN
-350 NNVNFNENSN
+350 NNTNSN
-360 INNNVNKS
+360 NISNNNDIFNYPTN
-368 QIIEDNNQNKLNN
+368 DNNLMNN
-381 NINNNN
+381 NINNNPN
-387 SNVIENI
+387 
-394 NFDNSNIVNDNIKT
+394 
-408 NEFDNNNSDLNI
+408 LNI

-425 MVNSFNYEEPF
+425 VVNSFNYEEPVD
-436 NSENVEEVNNYDPNI
+436 NKEVVEEINNYDPDI

-456 KEVVVT
+456 KDVVVT
-462 KANKEDE
+462 KENNEDE

>member
-1 MKKIKYLIVGLFLI
+1 MRKIKYLIVALFLI

-25 SMSINRNKSMD
+25 SMSINKNKSMD
-36 LSINIVSTSSE
+36 LSINIVSTSKE
-47 EINKYIDTLKEKYES
+47 EISKYVDSLKEKYES

-139 VDIDLSNTKVTFM
+139 KDIDLSNTKVTFV
-152 VYLPKGNVSNNAGS
+152 VYLPKGNVSNNASS

-181 GITDIEFVFE
+181 GRTDIEFVFE
-191 LGSYDTIYFI
+191 LGSYDTIYFV

-232 DIEILSNNAKYNN
+232 DLEILSNNAKYNN
-245 MNKNKPNNNGVYS
+245 INKNKPNNNGVYS
-258 NYMNNRNNNSNN
+258 NYMNNRNNNSN

-289 FNKIMGNVNVV
+289 FNKIMGNVSVV
-300 NNVKKPELVKF
+300 NNGIP
-311 NNNNEN
+311 NNNV
-317 NFNGSMNNGNRQ
+317 
-329 ELAGFNNNNENMN
+329 NMN
-342 NNIHRPLN
+342 NNNQNNDIFNYPTN
-350 NNVNFNENSN
+350 DNNVM
-360 INNNVNKS
+360 NNKF
-368 QIIEDNNQNKLNN
+368 NN
-381 NINNNN
+381 NINNNP
-387 SNVIENI
+387 
-394 NFDNSNIVNDNIKT
+394 
-408 NEFDNNNSDLNI
+408 DLNI

-425 MVNSFNYEEPF
+425 VVNSFNYEEPVD
-436 NSENVEEVNNYDPNI
+436 NKEVVEEVNNYDPDI

-456 KEVVVT
+456 KDVVVT
-462 KANKEDE
+462 KEKKEDE

>member
-75 YGIRITKH
+75 
-83 YDNIDNNSF
+83 SF

-139 VDIDLSNTKVTFM
+139 IDIDLSNTEVTF
-152 VYLPKGNVSNNAGS
+152 VAYLPKGNVSNNAGS

-181 GITDIEFVFE
+181 GRTDIEFVFE

-245 MNKNKPNNNGVYS
+245 MNKNRPGNNGVYS

-270 NNNVKKPEL
+270 NNVKKPELVKFNNNENDFNKMMGNVSVVNDVKKPEL
-279 VKFNNNNDND
+279 VKFNNNNQ
-289 FNKIMGNVNVV
+289 
-300 NNVKKPELVKF
+300 
-311 NNNNEN
+311 N

-329 ELAGFNNNNENMN
+329 ELASFNNNNENMN
-342 NNIHRPLN
+342 NNISRPLN
-350 NNVNFNENSN
+350 NNVNFN
-360 INNNVNKS
+360 
-368 QIIEDNNQNKLNN
+368 
-381 NINNNN
+381 
-387 SNVIENI
+387 
-394 NFDNSNIVNDNIKT
+394 DNSNIVNDNIKT
-408 NEFDNNNSDLNI
+408 NEFDKNPDLNI

-425 MVNSFNYEEPF
+425 MVNNVNYEAPF

>member
-139 VDIDLSNTKVTFM
+139 IDIDLSNTEVTF
-152 VYLPKGNVSNNAGS
+152 VAYLPKGNVSNNAGS

-181 GITDIEFVFE
+181 GRTDIEFVFE

-245 MNKNKPNNNGVYS
+245 MNKNRPGNNGVYS

-270 NNNVKKPEL
+270 NNVKKPELVKFNNNENDFNKMMGNVSVVNDVKKPEL
-279 VKFNNNNDND
+279 VKFNNNNQ
-289 FNKIMGNVNVV
+289 
-300 NNVKKPELVKF
+300 
-311 NNNNEN
+311 N

-329 ELAGFNNNNENMN
+329 ELVSFNNNNENMN
-342 NNIHRPLN
+342 NNISRPLN
-350 NNVNFNENSN
+350 NNVNFN
-360 INNNVNKS
+360 
-368 QIIEDNNQNKLNN
+368 
-381 NINNNN
+381 
-387 SNVIENI
+387 
-394 NFDNSNIVNDNIKT
+394 DNSNIVNDNIKT
-408 NEFDNNNSDLNI
+408 NEFDNNPDLNI

-425 MVNSFNYEEPF
+425 MVNNVNYEAPF
-436 NSENVEEVNNYDPNI
+436 NGENVEEVNNYDPNI